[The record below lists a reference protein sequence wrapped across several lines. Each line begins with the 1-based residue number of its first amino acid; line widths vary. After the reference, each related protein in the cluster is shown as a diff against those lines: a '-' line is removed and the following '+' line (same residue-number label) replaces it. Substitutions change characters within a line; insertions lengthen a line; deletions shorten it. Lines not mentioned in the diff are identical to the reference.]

1 MPDTAH
7 DLISTRWTLIA
18 RLKDWDDHES
28 WREFFDSYWRLIYG
42 VAIKSGLTH
51 AEAQDV
57 VQETIVSVS
66 KNMKDFRADPSF
78 GSFKSWLL
86 TLTRWR
92 ITDQVRRRGR
102 EVHLAPGENLSTADS
117 SRTRPEDRMP
127 DPDAAFDKIWE
138 QEWEH
143 HVIEQALEKVKHEC
157 DARHYQVFY
166 LNAIKQVPAARVAEL
181 LNINV
186 DQVYLIKH
194 RLGKIFEDAV
204 KAVETPPG

>member
-1 MPDTAH
+1 MPDTAE
-7 DLISTRWTLIA
+7 DLVSTRWTLIA
-18 RLKDWDDHES
+18 RLKDLDDQES
-28 WREFFDSYWRLIYG
+28 WRQFFDSYWRLIYG
-42 VAIKSGLTH
+42 VAIKSGLSH

-57 VQETIVSVS
+57 VQETVVSVS
-66 KNMKDFRADPSF
+66 KNMKTFRADPSF
-78 GSFKSWLL
+78 GSFKGWLL
-86 TLTRWR
+86 NLTRWR

-102 EVHLAPGENLSTADS
+102 EARLPAGDNPATTGS
-117 SRTRPEDRMP
+117 SRPEERLP
-127 DPDAAFDKIWE
+127 DSEAAFEKIWE

-143 HVIEQALEKVKHEC
+143 HVIERALEKVKLEA

-194 RLGKIFEDAV
+194 RLTKIFEEGV
-204 KAVETPPG
+204 KSVETPPA

>member
-1 MPDTAH
+1 MPDTAE
-7 DLISTRWTLIA
+7 DLISTRWSLIS
-18 RLKDWDDHES
+18 RLKDWDDQES
-28 WREFFDSYWRLIYG
+28 WRQFFDSYWRLIYG

-51 AEAQDV
+51 VEAQDV

-66 KNMKDFRADPSF
+66 KNMKTFRADPSF

-86 TLTRWR
+86 NLTRWR

-102 EVHLAPGENLSTADS
+102 EVHLPVGGHSATADS
-117 SRTRPEDRMP
+117 SGTRPEERLP
-127 DPDAAFDKIWE
+127 DPDAGFDKIWE

-143 HVIEQALEKVKHEC
+143 HVIEQALEKVKQQS

-181 LNINV
+181 LNIHV

-194 RLGKIFEDAV
+194 RLAKVFAEGVQE
-204 KAVETPPG
+204 VETPSG